1 MGYYCPDR
9 QTTADFLTSL
19 TNPEERIVHEGFE
32 EKVPRTAAEF
42 AAAWRNSSERAEL
55 LKEIA
60 SFEERFPLKGEQLK
74 HFERSRRA
82 QKAHL
87 M

>member
-1 MGYYCPDR
+1 MGYHCPDR

-19 TNPEERIVHEGFE
+19 TNPEERIVQQGFE

-42 AAAWRNSSERAEL
+42 ASAWLNSPERAEL

-60 SFEERFPLKGEQLK
+60 SFEERFPLEGQQLE
-74 HFERSRRA
+74 HFKRSRRA
-82 QKAHL
+82 QQAPL